1 MFYSFL
7 KFLDFFPET
16 IQFNLDSKGPRKT
29 VSGGIIS
36 IILICSSVFLS
47 IIMLFKF
54 LTMRKPNIIIQTIFD
69 PNSQIS
75 TIQINYIQLLF
86 SVWINGWDKG
96 NYLKQVPFILNNS
109 IIWENYVYR
118 DNNKEIKL
126 NQSYPGDFLICN
138 QTDENIT
145 HNLSMNSAFTICTNF
160 TNDFKIGGS
169 LKDNKSNL
177 NIELFFDTCS
187 FIEKECHEK
196 DADDYITYSF
206 AFNDKYFDYLNE
218 KKYSNFLQTIDFQIK
233 RGMTKFIKL
242 KMIHNKLIIN
252 DDLFY
257 DKNQTDS
264 FNSFEILSFESI
276 PYDQNLSRIKM
287 QIEMPLIYNQYT
299 LSYPKF
305 DSYLSSIFAIINVL
319 CIVSR
324 YLLYVIRYDN
334 VKFYLMSKLYYFHK
348 PNDNQ
353 MLKNL
358 IFKDFMN
365 KEDENSGFSIDNR
378 DNLNYFH
385 KNENKMKEKKDII
398 KNIETFLK
406 GNNLKKERMRWFEY
420 YLCCKK
426 EDNMAP
432 SVRQF
437 LNGKKMLDYDLNI
450 VVLLKK
456 MIEFESILSILFD
469 EKQLQI
475 IKGIHPRLINDS
487 INFKLVTQKLR
498 FYENEITEE
507 TAENFIRAFYHCSKS
522 ETEFSKRIYN
532 NLDFHI

>member
-196 DADDYITYSF
+196 DADDYI
-206 AFNDKYFDYLNE
+206 
-218 KKYSNFLQTIDFQIK
+218 QI
-233 RGMTKFIKL
+233 
-242 KMIHNKLIIN
+242 
-252 DDLFY
+252 FY
-257 DKNQTDS
+257 
-264 FNSFEILSFESI
+264 
-276 PYDQNLSRIKM
+276 
-287 QIEMPLIYNQYT
+287 
-299 LSYPKF
+299 
-305 DSYLSSIFAIINVL
+305 
-319 CIVSR
+319 
-324 YLLYVIRYDN
+324 
-334 VKFYLMSKLYYFHK
+334 
-348 PNDNQ
+348 
-353 MLKNL
+353 
-358 IFKDFMN
+358 
-365 KEDENSGFSIDNR
+365 
-378 DNLNYFH
+378 
-385 KNENKMKEKKDII
+385 
-398 KNIETFLK
+398 
-406 GNNLKKERMRWFEY
+406 
-420 YLCCKK
+420 
-426 EDNMAP
+426 
-432 SVRQF
+432 
-437 LNGKKMLDYDLNI
+437 
-450 VVLLKK
+450 
-456 MIEFESILSILFD
+456 
-469 EKQLQI
+469 KQLI
-475 IKGIHPRLINDS
+475 
-487 INFKLVTQKLR
+487 
-498 FYENEITEE
+498 
-507 TAENFIRAFYHCSKS
+507 SK
-522 ETEFSKRIYN
+522 
-532 NLDFHI
+532 